1 MTTAAAPA
9 RSPRY
14 RWAAPGDVNAFFGLM
29 LDNVVN
35 LALLAGILVFGFGFP
50 ADLVFTRMFPGTAL
64 GVMVGDLVYTW
75 LAFRLAR
82 ETGRD
87 DITAMPLGIDSPSTI
102 GMAVAVLGPAF
113 IAAKTR
119 MPAADAAILA
129 WQVGMATVVLIGVFK
144 VAMSFLGEH
153 VRRLIPEAGL
163 LGSIGGVAI
172 VLLGTLQLGEVFAEP
187 VVGMVAL
194 GIVLYALV
202 ARLDL
207 PFRTPAVLA
216 SVIVGAL
223 LYYGLGAAGLTVH
236 AVSMPDASFPIGFP
250 SPTLGFITGL
260 PIAVRDYLPVALPF
274 ALLTVLGGINVTESA
289 RLAGDRYR
297 TRDILLTEALST
309 LIAGLCGGVA
319 QTTPYIGHPAYK
331 AMGGRAAY
339 TLATGTFIGL
349 GGMLGYIA
357 FMAAVLPR
365 PALAPILVFIALEI
379 GVQAYGATPRR
390 HAAAVTIAV
399 LPSIAQIVVIFLG
412 QVYNGALMRAVI
424 DPAGTMAATGITSA
438 PFINLVA
445 VMIQL
450 ANGFFLTAMLWSA
463 WLAFLIDRRIV
474 AAAVTLA
481 VCGAL
486 ALFGFIHSV
495 LPTGGIY
502 LPWRAGSTLPWH
514 WAVAYVAL
522 AMLILVMGRGR
533 PRGDAAVPVLEIT
546 STSAS
551 TSTSTEKTRSQA
563 DSKAADSLSA

>member
-1 MTTAAAPA
+1 MMTITPAPA
-9 RSPRY
+9 SSTLRY
-14 RWAAPGDVNAFFGLM
+14 RWAAAGDVNAFFGLM

-35 LALLAGILVFGFGFP
+35 LALLAGILVYGFGFP
-50 ADLVFTRMFPGTAL
+50 ADLVYTRMFPGTAL
-64 GVMVGDLVYTW
+64 GVMVGDLIYTW

-82 ETGRD
+82 LTGRD
-87 DITAMPLGIDSPSTI
+87 DVTAMPLGIDSPSTI
-102 GMAVAVLGPAF
+102 GLAVAVLGPAF
-113 IAAKTR
+113 IAARER
-119 MPAADAAILA
+119 MPVPDAALLA

-144 VAMSFLGEH
+144 VGMAFAGEH

-202 ARLDL
+202 ARIGL

-216 SVIVGAL
+216 SVAVGAA

-236 AVSMPDASFPIGFP
+236 PVTMPDATFPLGFP
-250 SPTLGFITGL
+250 RPTLGFIEGL
-260 PIAVRDYLPVALPF
+260 PIAVRDYLPLALPF
-274 ALLTVLGGINVTESA
+274 ALLTILGGINVTESA
-289 RLAGDRYR
+289 RLAGDQYR
-297 TRDILLTEALST
+297 TRDILLTEAIST
-309 LIAGLCGGVA
+309 LIAGLCGGVS

-339 TLATGTFIGL
+339 TLATGLFIGI

-390 HAAAVTIAV
+390 HAAAVTIAI
-399 LPSIAQIVVIFLG
+399 LPSIAQIVVIFLS
-412 QVYNGALMRAVI
+412 QVYDGALMRAAI
-424 DPAGTMAATGITSA
+424 DPAGTMTATGIANVS
-438 PFINLVA
+438 FINLVA

-450 ANGFFLTAMLWSA
+450 ANGFFLTAMLWAA
-463 WLAFLIDRRIV
+463 WLAFLIDRRII
-474 AAAVTLA
+474 AAATALG
-481 VCGAL
+481 VCALL

-495 LPTGGIY
+495 LPTGGVY
-502 LPWRAGSTLPWH
+502 LPWRSGSSLPWH
-514 WAVAYVAL
+514 WAVAYL
-522 AMLILVMGRGR
+522 GL
-533 PRGDAAVPVLEIT
+533 AAVLLLLGRRERPLTEALT
-546 STSAS
+546 SSVPS
-551 TSTSTEKTRSQA
+551 PS
-563 DSKAADSLSA
+563 

>member
-1 MTTAAAPA
+1 MTTIPAP
-9 RSPRY
+9 SPGVHRY
-14 RWAAPGDVNAFFGLM
+14 RWAAPGDINAFFGLM

-35 LALLAGILVFGFGFP
+35 LALLAGILVHGFGFP
-50 ADLVFTRMFPGTAL
+50 ADLVYGRMFPGTAL

-75 LAFRLAR
+75 LAIRLAR
-82 ETGRD
+82 TTGRD
-87 DITAMPLGIDSPSTI
+87 DVTAMPLGIDSPSTI

-119 MPAADAAILA
+119 MPVAEAAVVA

-144 VAMSFLGEH
+144 VIMSFAGEH
-153 VRRLIPEAGL
+153 VRRMIPEAGL

-202 ARLDL
+202 ARIGL
-207 PFRTPAVLA
+207 PLRAPAVLA
-216 SVIVGAL
+216 SVAVGSAL
-223 LYYGLGAAGLTVH
+223 FYGLGAAGLTVH
-236 AVSMPDASFPIGFP
+236 PVAMPEASFPLGFP
-250 SPTLGFITGL
+250 LPTLGFVAGL
-260 PIAVRDYLPVALPF
+260 PIAVRDYLPLALPF

-289 RLAGDRYR
+289 RLAGDEYR

-309 LIAGLCGGVA
+309 LIAGLCGGVS

-339 TLATGTFIGL
+339 TLATGLFVGL

-399 LPSIAQIVVIFLG
+399 LPSIAQIVIIFLG
-412 QVYNGALMRAVI
+412 QVYDGALMRAAI
-424 DPAGTMAATGITSA
+424 DPAGTLAATGIASA
-438 PFINLVA
+438 AFINLVG

-450 ANGFFLTAMLWSA
+450 ANGFFLTAMLWAA
-463 WLAFLIDRRIV
+463 WLAFLIDRRII
-474 AAAVTLA
+474 AAAATLVVCALLAA
-481 VCGAL
+481 V
-486 ALFGFIHSV
+486 GFIHSV

-502 LPWRAGSTLPWH
+502 LPWHVASSLPWH
-514 WAVAYVAL
+514 WAVAYL
-522 AMLILVMGRGR
+522 GL
-533 PRGDAAVPVLEIT
+533 AAVLLVLGYGAKPSPT
-546 STSAS
+546 TMS
-551 TSTSTEKTRSQA
+551 
-563 DSKAADSLSA
+563 